1 MSRKHYG
8 DYKARRALK
17 AVSTVIEYL
26 NDEESFASNT
36 EWVDTKG
43 YAMDCDLGYFFEG
56 LWNFRDM
63 LVKRLRKAVPRYRQA
78 CEEYFED
85 RGGKGRWMT

>member
-1 MSRKHYG
+1 MGRKHYG
-8 DYKARRALK
+8 DYKARMALK
-17 AVSTVIEYL
+17 AVSTVIDYL
-26 NDEESFASNT
+26 NNEESFSSNT

-43 YAMDCDLGYFFEG
+43 YFYEG
-56 LWNFRDM
+56 LGNFRDL

-85 RGGKGRWMT
+85 REGEQNEQI

>member
-17 AVSTVIEYL
+17 AVSTVIDYL
-26 NDEESFASNT
+26 NNEETFASNT

-43 YAMDCDLGYFFEG
+43 YAMNCDLGYFYQG
-56 LWNFRDM
+56 LSEFRDL
-63 LVKRLRKAVPRYRQA
+63 LVKRLRKAVPRYRKA
-78 CEEYFED
+78 CEEYSGEEGYD
-85 RGGKGRWMT
+85 E

>member
-1 MSRKHYG
+1 MSRKHYV
-8 DYKARRALK
+8 DYKARRALE

-26 NDEESFASNT
+26 NDEESFTSNT

-43 YAMDCDLGYFFEG
+43 YAMDCDLGYFYEG
-56 LWNFRDM
+56 LENFRD
-63 LVKRLRKAVPRYRQA
+63 LLIKRLRKAVPRYRQA

-85 RGGKGRWMT
+85 NRKVKDE

>member
-8 DYKARRALK
+8 DYKARKALK

-43 YAMDCDLGYFFEG
+43 YAMNCDLRYFFNG
-56 LWNFRDM
+56 LENFRDL
-63 LVKRLRKAVPRYRQA
+63 LVKRLRKAVPRYRYVY
-78 CEEYFED
+78 EEYFED
-85 RGGKGRWMT
+85 RRGEQDE

>member
-8 DYKARRALK
+8 DYKARRALN
-17 AVSTVIEYL
+17 AVSTMIEYL

-43 YAMDCDLGYFFEG
+43 YSMSCDLGYFYEG
-56 LWNFRDM
+56 LWSFRDL
-63 LVKRLRKAVPRYRQA
+63 LVKRLRKAVPRYRQK
-78 CEEYFED
+78 CEEYFEE
-85 RGGKGRWMT
+85 GEGEKNE

>member
-8 DYKARRALK
+8 DYKARRALN

-43 YAMDCDLGYFFEG
+43 YAMDCDLGYFYEG
-56 LWNFRDM
+56 LVNFRDL
-63 LVKRLRKAVPRYRQA
+63 LVTRLRKAVPRYRQA

-85 RGGKGRWMT
+85 SGCEQDE

>member
-43 YAMDCDLGYFFEG
+43 YAMDCDLGYFYEG
-56 LWNFRDM
+56 LGNFRD
-63 LVKRLRKAVPRYRQA
+63 LLIKRLRKAVPRYRQA

-85 RGGKGRWMT
+85 RGMSNDE

>member
-1 MSRKHYG
+1 MSRKHIG

-17 AVSTVIEYL
+17 AVSTVIKYL

-43 YAMDCDLGYFFEG
+43 YAMDCDLGYFYEG
-56 LWNFRDM
+56 LDNFRD
-63 LVKRLRKAVPRYRQA
+63 LLIKRLRKAVPRYRQL

-85 RGGKGRWMT
+85 SGEGEDD